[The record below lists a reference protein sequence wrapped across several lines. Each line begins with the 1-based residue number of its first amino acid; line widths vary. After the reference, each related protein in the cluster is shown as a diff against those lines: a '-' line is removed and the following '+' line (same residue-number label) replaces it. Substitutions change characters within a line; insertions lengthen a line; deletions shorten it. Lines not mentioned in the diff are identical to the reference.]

1 MPARTVLFTSARKF
15 DGKDYRW
22 ITSGEYIQMS
32 GRAGRRGKD
41 DRGLVILM
49 VDQQMGQEV
58 AKKIIKGTAD
68 PLNSQ
73 FRLTYNMVLNLL
85 RVEGINPEFMLEN
98 SFYQFQNYDALPQLY
113 ENVKKKETELKQ
125 TTIEKEL
132 EIAGYYQLEKQIVA
146 VKEFI
151 NQIVMKPAAVVP
163 FLQAGRLVHVVA
175 ATKDFGWAAILNFH
189 KKPDPSNPL
198 SGSLLY
204 ILDVAMLV
212 STESAQDLTN
222 VAHLQPPSGS
232 DAGVIEIVP
241 MMLDCVTEISAVRIK
256 LPQDVRSRDAKKS
269 VGRTIK
275 EVVRRFNSNLPS
287 LDPLNDMKITDS
299 SLEPH
304 VNKLEALEKRKK
316 SHPIRDDPNFK
327 QLYAKYEKKLELEAE
342 VKAAKAELKKAQ
354 SLLQLD
360 ELKCRKRVL
369 RRLQYC
375 DESDVITRKGRV
387 ACEISAAD
395 ELLLTEMLFGGQFS
409 QLTPE
414 QMAALLSCFVF
425 EEKANVTKV
434 AEELSGILR
443 VMQDYARRIAKIT
456 KESKLDIDEDKY
468 VESFKPHMMD
478 VVHDWCSGATFADIL
493 KKTEIF
499 EGSIIRCLRRS
510 EELLREMVNASKA
523 LGSTD
528 IEENFERARVKLKRD
543 IVFTASLYL

>member
-1 MPARTVLFTSARKF
+1 MH
-15 DGKDYRW
+15 
-22 ITSGEYIQMS
+22 
-32 GRAGRRGKD
+32 
-41 DRGLVILM
+41 ILH
-49 VDQQMGQEV
+49 
-58 AKKIIKGTAD
+58 
-68 PLNSQ
+68 
-73 FRLTYNMVLNLL
+73 F
-85 RVEGINPEFMLEN
+85 
-98 SFYQFQNYDALPQLY
+98 
-113 ENVKKKETELKQ
+113 
-125 TTIEKEL
+125 
-132 EIAGYYQLEKQIVA
+132 
-146 VKEFI
+146 
-151 NQIVMKPAAVVP
+151 
-163 FLQAGRLVHVVA
+163 
-175 ATKDFGWAAILNFH
+175 
-189 KKPDPSNPL
+189 
-198 SGSLLY
+198 
-204 ILDVAMLV
+204 
-212 STESAQDLTN
+212 
-222 VAHLQPPSGS
+222 
-232 DAGVIEIVP
+232 
-241 MMLDCVTEISAVRIK
+241 
-256 LPQDVRSRDAKKS
+256 
-269 VGRTIK
+269 
-275 EVVRRFNSNLPS
+275 
-287 LDPLNDMKITDS
+287 
-299 SLEPH
+299 
-304 VNKLEALEKRKK
+304 
-316 SHPIRDDPNFK
+316 RDDPNFK

>member
-1 MPARTVLFTSARKF
+1 
-15 DGKDYRW
+15 
-22 ITSGEYIQMS
+22 
-32 GRAGRRGKD
+32 
-41 DRGLVILM
+41 
-49 VDQQMGQEV
+49 
-58 AKKIIKGTAD
+58 
-68 PLNSQ
+68 
-73 FRLTYNMVLNLL
+73 
-85 RVEGINPEFMLEN
+85 
-98 SFYQFQNYDALPQLY
+98 
-113 ENVKKKETELKQ
+113 
-125 TTIEKEL
+125 
-132 EIAGYYQLEKQIVA
+132 
-146 VKEFI
+146 
-151 NQIVMKPAAVVP
+151 
-163 FLQAGRLVHVVA
+163 
-175 ATKDFGWAAILNFH
+175 
-189 KKPDPSNPL
+189 
-198 SGSLLY
+198 
-204 ILDVAMLV
+204 
-212 STESAQDLTN
+212 
-222 VAHLQPPSGS
+222 
-232 DAGVIEIVP
+232 

-443 VMQDYARRIAKIT
+443 VMQIVPMM
-456 KESKLDIDEDKY
+456 LDC
-468 VESFKPHMMD
+468 V
-478 VVHDWCSGATFADIL
+478 
-493 KKTEIF
+493 TEI
-499 EGSIIRCLRRS
+499 SAVRIKLPQDVRS
-510 EELLREMVNASKA
+510 
-523 LGSTD
+523 
-528 IEENFERARVKLKRD
+528 RD
-543 IVFTASLYL
+543 AKKSVGRTIKVPF